1 MGKIEGK
8 RVLITGASSGIGK
21 AIGFECA
28 ARGAVL
34 ALTARRLHCLEKV
47 GYEIRSAFSG
57 ITAPLIIPCD
67 VSKRDDVADLV
78 EVCVRRLGGIDV
90 LINNAGI
97 GVYGDMEKTPIE
109 DFYSVMNV
117 NFFGAVHC
125 ILGILPIMKKAGKG
139 KIVNIS
145 SVAALHGVPYLG
157 IYSASKAA
165 LVALSQSLQAEV
177 ARSGTD
183 IMVVYPGYTQTEF
196 FRKEKNV
203 GGGHRPSGP
212 FASPQRVAR
221 AVVKAL
227 ERDRRELVLS
237 LEGKALNFFR
247 ILLPSLVERTM
258 QRIAAKLKD
267 ATEERN
273 EQAKTSNHC
282 SLSESRG

>member
-1 MGKIEGK
+1 MGKIDGK

-21 AIGFECA
+21 AIAFECA

-34 ALTARRLHCLEKV
+34 ALTARRFHYLEKA
-47 GYEIRSAFSG
+47 GYEIRSVFSDT
-57 ITAPLIIPCD
+57 TAPLLIPCD
-67 VSKRDDVADLV
+67 VSKSDDVSELIDT
-78 EVCVRRLGGIDV
+78 CVRKLGGIDI

-97 GVYGDMEKTPIE
+97 GIYGSIEKASLE
-109 DFYSVMNV
+109 DAFSVMNV
-117 NFFGAVHC
+117 NFFGAVC
-125 ILGILPIMKKAGKG
+125 CTLNVLPIMKKGGGG

-165 LVALSQSLQAEV
+165 LASFGQSLRAEA
-177 ARSGTD
+177 ARSGID

-196 FRKEKNV
+196 FQKEKNV

-212 FASPQRVAR
+212 FTSPQRVAR
-221 AVVKAL
+221 AVVKAV
-227 ERDRRELVLS
+227 EKDRRELILS

-247 ILLPSLVERTM
+247 VLLPGLVEMKM

-267 ATEERN
+267 VPEGIN
-273 EQAKTSNHC
+273 EQAKTSNHR
-282 SLSESRG
+282 SLSESWR